1 MRKGLAL
8 LLALAL
14 LLTSCAALAEETAE
28 PISTTDI
35 ALLGRPL
42 SDEPTHLTVGNT
54 TKVSGGF
61 FTELWSNNTSDID
74 VRTMLHGYNT
84 VVWDSQ
90 VEFITD
96 PQVVR
101 DVSTTTTAEGTCYT
115 ISLWDD
121 LTYNDGETKIT
132 AADYVFSL
140 LLNASPQV
148 VELGGISTSCQ
159 HIVGYEAY
167 HAGET
172 PYFSGVRLVNDYT
185 FSITVKAEYLPFFFE
200 MANIRVNPYP
210 ISVIAPGCAVADSR
224 DGAHFVNAEDPEA
237 EAPFTAELLRE
248 NEDGRKKAAE
258 RLADIGSRLAV
269 SDAGCAAALLHGGLR
284 AASLNVYINTKA
296 MPDRDAA
303 EGLNHRCG
311 ALLRRGTALADAVF
325 DRVKRELTTL

>member
-14 LLTSCAALAEETAE
+14 LLTSCAALAEETTE

-35 ALLGRPL
+35 ALLGRPV

-101 DVSTTTTAEGTCYT
+101 DVSTTTTAEDTCYT

-167 HAGET
+167 HAGK
-172 PYFSGVRLVNDYT
+172 R
-185 FSITVKAEYLPFFFE
+185 
-200 MANIRVNPYP
+200 P
-210 ISVIAPGCAVADSR
+210 IS
-224 DGAHFVNAEDPEA
+224 
-237 EAPFTAELLRE
+237 
-248 NEDGRKKAAE
+248 AA
-258 RLADIGSRLAV
+258 
-269 SDAGCAAALLHGGLR
+269 
-284 AASLNVYINTKA
+284 
-296 MPDRDAA
+296 
-303 EGLNHRCG
+303 CG
-311 ALLRRGTALADAVF
+311 W
-325 DRVKRELTTL
+325 